1 MFFLIIVVITRSK
14 ALKSALIVIK
24 KTVPA
29 KIKIT
34 TNINLEKIILI
45 IEPMLIFSPGLRNL

>member
-14 ALKSALIVIK
+14 ALKSTLIVIK